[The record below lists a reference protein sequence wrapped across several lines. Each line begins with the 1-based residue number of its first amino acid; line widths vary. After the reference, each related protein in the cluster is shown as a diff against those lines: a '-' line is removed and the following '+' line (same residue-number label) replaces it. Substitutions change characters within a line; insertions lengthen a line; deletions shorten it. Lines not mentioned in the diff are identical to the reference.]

1 MTNAFLDLSNALTA
15 MTVTAGSSIVRVEGR
30 RRLPASGIIWSAD
43 GLIITANHVVTR
55 DDNIR
60 VGLPEGQTVPA
71 TLVGR
76 DPSTDTAVLRVAAAN
91 LTPLEEAN
99 KQEIVVGGLV
109 LALGR
114 PGQNVQATLGVV
126 SALGGSWRTSMGGQL
141 DCYLQTDVLMY
152 PGFSGGALVEGNGR
166 LLGLNS
172 SALMGGVSL
181 AIPTATLHRVVETL
195 TVHGRMRRGY
205 LGVSTQQ
212 VKLPQ
217 ALREELGQKTGLLI
231 VSSETDSP
239 AGQAGLGL
247 GDTIVRL
254 DGEEVRDHEDLLTLL
269 SSDRVGRATPI
280 QVIRGGQIVE
290 VSVTIGE
297 RE

>member
-1 MTNAFLDLSNALTA
+1 MTNPLLDLSNALAA
-15 MTVTAGSSIVRVEGR
+15 MTATAGNSIVRVEGR
-30 RRLPASGIIWSAD
+30 RRLPASGIVWSAD
-43 GLIITANHVVTR
+43 GLIVTAHHVVTH
-55 DDNIR
+55 DENIR
-60 VGLPEGQTVPA
+60 VGLPDGKTVPA

-76 DPSTDTAVLRVAAAN
+76 DPSTDTAVLRIEATN

-99 KQEIVVGGLV
+99 KQEVGVGGLV
-109 LALGR
+109 LALAR
-114 PGQNVQATLGVV
+114 PGHSVQATLGVI
-126 SALGGSWRTSMGGQL
+126 SALGGSWRTGMGGQV
-141 DCYLQTDVLMY
+141 DHYLQTDVLMY
-152 PGFSGGALVEGNGR
+152 PGFSGGALVEANGR

-181 AIPTATLHRVVETL
+181 AIPTATLSRVVETL
-195 TVHGRMRRGY
+195 TTHGRMRRGY

-231 VSSETDSP
+231 VSSEADSP
-239 AGQAGLGL
+239 AANAGLTL

-254 DGEEVRDHEDLLTLL
+254 DGEKVRDHEDLLALL
-269 SSDRVGRATPI
+269 SGDRVGRATPI
-280 QVIRGGQIVE
+280 HIARGGQIVE
-290 VSVTIGE
+290 LSVTIGE